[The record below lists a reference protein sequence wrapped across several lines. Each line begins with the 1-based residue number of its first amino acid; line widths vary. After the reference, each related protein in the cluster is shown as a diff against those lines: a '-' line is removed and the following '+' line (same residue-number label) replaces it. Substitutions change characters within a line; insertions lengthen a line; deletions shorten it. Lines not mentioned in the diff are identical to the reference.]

1 MVVFES
7 GFNYHRYSWLYA
19 GWWWLLTFGRF
30 LHFAM
35 QSKNSPKISFRP
47 LIIMGSM
54 AFHGHANSPNH
65 PISPKK
71 SCKNIVNTHTMGPP
85 VITIALNP
93 NTIKA
98 RLSSTPSCVCVKT
111 FWSCVSQNKNNRNKS
126 FNFKKASQ
134 NKTVK
139 SIGKSGSFQK
149 NEKISTQHVWTKKI
163 C

>member
-1 MVVFES
+1 
-7 GFNYHRYSWLYA
+7 
-19 GWWWLLTFGRF
+19 
-30 LHFAM
+30 
-35 QSKNSPKISFRP
+35 
-47 LIIMGSM
+47 MGSM

-71 SCKNIVNTHTMGPP
+71 SCKKNVNTHTMGPT

-126 FNFKKASQ
+126 FNFKKAPQ

-139 SIGKSGSFQK
+139 SIGKSGSFQQKRK
-149 NEKISTQHVWTKKI
+149 NKHTTCLNKKNMLKAPQKFQCI
-163 C
+163 KTHQILLL